1 LKFQKDYIEERGY
14 PHFPGVLTACQIG
27 GEPTLYLIDGQHR
40 YKAMLQLVDSR
51 ISSDFPVILQI
62 IRVRDEEEIHREFVN
77 INKSVPVPVNIL
89 NPDKIVSLVMNL
101 LTAKYELGFSECE
114 KMTRPRIP
122 IDKFK
127 DYLMENGVV
136 GEKGITSGAELFA
149 YLVRTNEILHDLGI
163 SKLQRM
169 LAKRNKV
176 ERAWIARWHRLFEDG
191 KHMYAGMFRP
201 DRWGLWVD
209 ILMNINPEEIRV
221 DISEEG
227 SM

>member
-1 LKFQKDYIEERGY
+1 
-14 PHFPGVLTACQIG
+14 
-27 GEPTLYLIDGQHR
+27 
-40 YKAMLQLVDSR
+40 MLQLVDSR

-89 NPDKIVSLVMNL
+89 NPDKIVSLAMNL

-136 GEKGITSGAELFA
+136 GLLGGIITL
-149 YLVRTNEILHDLGI
+149 LVVVVAVYPLH
-163 SKLQRM
+163 
-169 LAKRNKV
+169 
-176 ERAWIARWHRLFEDG
+176 
-191 KHMYAGMFRP
+191 
-201 DRWGLWVD
+201 
-209 ILMNINPEEIRV
+209 
-221 DISEEG
+221 
-227 SM
+227 